1 MEKTGGTSDPST
13 LFNTGVTFWNQ
24 GKGAEAQTY
33 FERAIKAD
41 PKMAEAHYLLA
52 LALLNQGKMQEAKA
66 PLTEYLKLA
75 PTGPNAAS
83 AKGILAN
90 IK

>member
-1 MEKTGGTSDPST
+1 MKKFDEAAKAGAKASELMEKTGGTSDPST
-13 LFNTGVTFWNQ
+13 LFNTGVTFW
-24 GKGAEAQTY
+24 
-33 FERAIKAD
+33 
-41 PKMAEAHYLLA
+41 
-52 LALLNQGKMQEAKA
+52 NQGKMQEAKA